1 MGKTIEELRDDE
13 TVTTTG
19 AELKAWKAQLETRA
33 AQTAAQRGNNE
44 LPAEMRDMLGVQGG
58 AKDPY
63 ARMNLTTQQRKGLA
77 FGRFLRAMALAGS
90 DDPSRIEGALKQLQ
104 SENNPLDEIVKRTL
118 NESTLASGGL
128 FIRPEYSDVFTEAL
142 QAKSVVRQAGANV
155 VSMAQGNLTFQ
166 KEDTYI
172 SETWHGEN
180 TAIAVS
186 EPTFSEVTMSTK
198 RIGVL
203 IPISQA
209 LVAHGGAGIEVR
221 IQNSA
226 INRIAAAQ
234 DAKFLR
240 GDGTAYTPKGL
251 KNWISSASTNTFN
264 AAGVTLA
271 NMRADLIKMWRGVL
285 DANVDPATAR
295 MAFVTSPLAWQLYA
309 AITDGNGNA
318 PFEAQLAMDKL
329 QGAAFYKTTNIPAN
343 LGSGAQTEVMLAD
356 FNEFFIG
363 EDAGL
368 TVEYVRN
375 ATFLDGDGNQVN
387 GLQKNIDAIKITQGV
402 DSLFLRST
410 AGVLMEAFG

>member
-33 AQTAAQRGNNE
+33 AQTASQRGNNE

-90 DDPSRIEGALKQLQ
+90 DDPSRIEGALKQMQ
-104 SENNPLDEIVKRTL
+104 SENKPLDEIVKRTL

-226 INRIAAAQ
+226 FNRIAAAQ

-295 MAFVTSPLAWQLYA
+295 MAFVTSPLAWQLA
-309 AITDGNGNA
+309 C
-318 PFEAQLAMDKL
+318 
-329 QGAAFYKTTNIPAN
+329 
-343 LGSGAQTEVMLAD
+343 
-356 FNEFFIG
+356 
-363 EDAGL
+363 
-368 TVEYVRN
+368 
-375 ATFLDGDGNQVN
+375 
-387 GLQKNIDAIKITQGV
+387 
-402 DSLFLRST
+402 
-410 AGVLMEAFG
+410 